1 MAEHILGKDEIQVR
15 FLLGAPL
22 NKTMQTGTILY
33 HVAGSGG
40 DIIGT
45 AWTMN
50 LDIISAARYAGTNAT
65 GRAMIDWDHAVLGQF
80 PCTPYRHWYN
90 RNWEQDLDRLSNLK
104 QPFFFNVCDIEQA
117 RLIKSHF
124 KDHVKFVGVTYS
136 EQHWSFV
143 LDSFC
148 YKVLD
153 ADDYLTRDDI
163 GENFLN
169 AAAKS
174 PEQRAWFIELG
185 RNKQLG
191 TWYHEQALAGTVKFP
206 PRECSYDFDESID
219 LRELLNPER
228 FRSRITDLVDMAD
241 PDQYFEIYDHWL
253 AQQAKYR
260 L

>member
-22 NKTMQTGTILY
+22 NNTMQTGTILY
-33 HVAGSGG
+33 HTAGSGG

-50 LDIISAARYAGTNAT
+50 PDIISAVRYSGTNAA
-65 GRAMIDWDHAVLGQF
+65 GRAVITWDQSVLEQF
-80 PCTPYRHWYN
+80 PRTPFRHWYS
-90 RNWEQDLDRLSNLK
+90 RNWAEDLDRLSNLD
-104 QPFFFNVCDIEQA
+104 QPWFFNVCDIEQA

-124 KDHVKFVGVTYS
+124 KDHVKFIGVTYYKR
-136 EQHWSFV
+136 HWPFV

-169 AAAKS
+169 VAAKT
-174 PEQRAWFIELG
+174 PEQREWFIELG

-191 TWYHEQALAGTVKFP
+191 AWYHKQALAGGVQFP
-206 PRECSYDFDESID
+206 PRECSYDFDHSID
-219 LRELLNPER
+219 VGDLLNPER
-228 FRSRITDLVDMAD
+228 FRSRIQSLVHTAD
-241 PDQYFEIYDHWL
+241 PDQYFKIYDQWL
-253 AQQAKYR
+253 AQQTRYHQ
-260 L
+260 

>member
-1 MAEHILGKDEIQVR
+1 
-15 FLLGAPL
+15 LLGAPL

-50 LDIISAARYAGTNAT
+50 PGLISAVRHDVTNAA
-65 GRAMIDWDHAVLGQF
+65 GRATVTWNHSVLEQF

-124 KDHVKFVGVTYS
+124 KNYVKFIGVTYS
-136 EQHWSFV
+136 EQHWMFV
-143 LDSFC
+143 LDAFC

-153 ADDYLTRDDI
+153 ADDYLTRDDV

-169 AAAKS
+169 AAAKT
-174 PEQRAWFIELG
+174 PEQREWFIELG

-191 TWYHEQALAGTVKFP
+191 AWYHKQALAGAVQFP
-206 PRECSYDFDESID
+206 PRECSYDFDESIELSD
-219 LRELLNPER
+219 LLDPNR
-228 FRSRITDLVDMAD
+228 FRSRITGLVDIVD
-241 PDQYFEIYDHWL
+241 PDRYFEIYDQWL
-253 AQQAKYR
+253 SQQAKYHH
-260 L
+260 